1 MRNHILFIVFSICII
16 TFSFAQEY
24 QISGTVKSTQGIAI
38 TFANVLLLKATDSTV
53 IKGTSTNE
61 KGNFVMNH
69 VLAGSYVLKASY
81 IENSSKP
88 MAVNVLSDITTDTLI
103 IDNITQSLDEVVVSY
118 QKPKLDRKADRL
130 VFYVANSTLS
140 EGNIWNLLKSTPTVT
155 DIQGQLTVKGN
166 SNIGVM
172 INGRKLNLP
181 KSDIINLLSG
191 ASANTV
197 EAIEVITNPPSKYS
211 AEDGM
216 LIDIKMSK
224 NLVAGY
230 NGAIYNRYTQGVFA
244 KHVFGTDHYF
254 KANKTAFLV
263 NYSFDD
269 QKQISRYTDITN
281 FLESGVP
288 NSIWTAN
295 QDAITRRKRHNLSAF
310 FDYDIDEKN
319 KLSFS
324 SINAYS
330 PYVNRLYNTGTLIE
344 NLNGTLLSIFNTT
357 NDSNQDLI
365 NTSFY
370 ADWAHHFQKKGT
382 ELSINGHYT
391 YYDSSRGQSLI
402 TDFFDTDENKT
413 GENDFTTLAE
423 QIINLY
429 SLQTDY
435 ITSSGKSSKW
445 ETGLRY
451 ACISSENIIEQE
463 GFNQNQPGINPTE
476 AGTFKYDEAIYA
488 GYASYSGKWNKL
500 KLKSG
505 LRAEYTKTLGDLDT
519 NVSANENNYFEL
531 FPTFSLKYTKSDAH
545 EYLFNYYRRITRPR
559 YNRINPFQYF
569 QSNNIVAEGNPDL
582 LPTIQNYLSL
592 GYTFDN
598 SYSLE
603 AFYGTKK
610 NQYQQQVFQDNEAN
624 LLRFVSTN
632 IKSSFSYG
640 IDAYI
645 DKKMTSYWNFYFFV
659 SAFYTK
665 LNFIDLDSGQLIMN
679 SRWTAFTN
687 STNNITFFKDQ
698 SLKANIRFAY
708 FLPRIIGNTRIKS
721 YNQLDITLR
730 KTLWNKKVT
739 LSMGMI
745 DIFNQRN
752 YFSSRRYVNQ
762 NNTSLSMPENRL
774 FTFGF
779 RYTFGNTK
787 IETNKKLKRV
797 EERKRI

>member
-1 MRNHILFIVFSICII
+1 MRNSILLIVFSICIS
-16 TFSFAQEY
+16 TFSFSQEY
-24 QISGTVKSTQGIAI
+24 QISGSVKNTEGITIA
-38 TFANVLLLKATDSTV
+38 FANVLLLKAKDSTV
-53 IKGTSTNE
+53 IKGASTNE
-61 KGNFVMNH
+61 KGEFTINR

-88 MAVNVLSDITTDTLI
+88 VAVEVLSDITIGTLI
-103 IDNITQSLDEVVVSY
+103 IDETARTLDEVIVTY
-118 QKPKLDRKADRL
+118 QKPKLERKADRL
-130 VFYVANSTLS
+130 VFNVANSTLS
-140 EGNIWNLLKSTPTVT
+140 EGNIWDLLKSTPTVT

-172 INGRKLNLP
+172 INGRKVNLP

-191 ASANTV
+191 SSANNV
-197 EAIEVITNPPSKYS
+197 ESIEVITNPPSKYS

-244 KHVFGTDHYF
+244 KHVLGTDHYF
-254 KANKTAFLV
+254 KGNKTAFSV
-263 NYSFDD
+263 SYSFDD
-269 QKQISRYTDITN
+269 QKRISRYTDVTN
-281 FLESGVP
+281 FLEGGEP

-310 FDYDIDEKN
+310 FDYDINKKN
-319 KLSFS
+319 RLSFS
-324 SINAYS
+324 SINAFN
-330 PYVNRLYNTGTLIE
+330 PNVNRLYDTETLIT
-344 NLNGTLLSIFNTT
+344 NLDGSLLSSFDTT
-357 NDSNQDLI
+357 NDSDQDLT
-365 NTSFY
+365 NVSFY
-370 ADWAHHFQKKGT
+370 GDWTHDFKKKGT

-391 YYDSSRGQSLI
+391 YYDSSRGQNLN
-402 TDFFDTDENKT
+402 TDFFDADGNIT

-423 QIINLY
+423 QTINLY
-429 SLQTDY
+429 SFQTDY
-435 ITSSGKSSKW
+435 TTSLGKSSKW

-451 ACISSENIIEQE
+451 AAISSENIIEQE
-463 GFNQNQPGINPTE
+463 GFDRNQPGINPTE
-476 AGTFKYDEAIYA
+476 AGVFKYDEAIYA
-488 GYASYSGKWNKL
+488 GYASYSAKWDKF

-505 LRAEYTKTLGDLDT
+505 LRAEYTETLGDLDT

-531 FPTFSLKYTKSDAH
+531 FPTFSLQYNSSDAH
-545 EYLFNYYRRITRPR
+545 EYTFNYYRRITRPR

-582 LPTIQNYLSL
+582 LPTIQNYLTL

-598 SYSLE
+598 TYSFE

-632 IKSSFSYG
+632 IKSSYSYG
-640 IDAYI
+640 IDAYM
-645 DKKMTSYWNFYFFV
+645 DKKVTSYWNFYFFV
-659 SAFYTK
+659 SAFYAN
-665 LNFIDLDSGQLIMN
+665 LDFIDLDSGQLITN
-679 SRWTAFTN
+679 NRWTAFANT
-687 STNNITFFKDQ
+687 SNNFTFLKDK

-708 FLPRIIGNTRIKS
+708 FLPRIVGNTRTKS
-721 YNQLDITLR
+721 YNQLNLTLR
-730 KTLWNKKVT
+730 KTLWNKKAT
-739 LSMGMI
+739 LSMGII

-762 NNTSLSMPENRL
+762 NNTSLSRPENQL
-774 FTFGF
+774 FTLGF

-787 IETNKKLKRV
+787 IKTNKKSKRV